1 MKYSQIKLKKIKET
15 PLNPL
20 RVAAEHLLSSP
31 LLSLFIPSL
40 LGAAVFYKYYI
51 LVQKIEPEL
60 EVSNVRFEEGVYQK
74 ITEEWQD
81 RGERFDAAKTK
92 EYPNLFK

>member
-15 PLNPL
+15 PLNVF
-20 RVAAEHLLSSP
+20 RVAAEHLFLSS
-31 LLSLFIPSL
+31 LILIFIALL

-60 EVSNVRFEEGVYQK
+60 EVSNVRFAEGVYQQ

-81 RGERFDAAKTK
+81 R
-92 EYPNLFK
+92 